1 MSTADEIRTA
11 RTAAAVFPLADRGLV
26 DVRGSDRVRF
36 LQGQLSNDVAG
47 LAAGGARSGCHALVL
62 TPQGRIVAEV
72 HVLARQDAFWL
83 ETVRAAV
90 PALIAR
96 LEKYVIADDVQID
109 DRSGDWARFGVE
121 GPRAAELVA
130 MAAGGRAVEPAALG
144 SAALEPAALEPG
156 ACAEWSIAGAVTVV
170 AAFGWSGETAL
181 QLFVPMAQRDDAAHA
196 LEASARKAGATVSG
210 AAVLDVLRV
219 EAGVPRFGA
228 ELGEQTLPAEAR
240 LVESAVSLSKGCYTG
255 QEIVARMHSRGR
267 VGHLLVGLS
276 LGGDAGGLPA
286 PGTDLLR
293 EGVKNGEVTSVALS
307 PVAGPIA
314 LGFVRAAHAE
324 PGSRFTLADGSLAT
338 VVSLPFVPLRA
349 AASRPEAG

>member
-1 MSTADEIRTA
+1 VSTADEIRNA

-26 DVRGSDRVRF
+26 DVRGGDRVRF

-47 LAAGGARSGCHALVL
+47 LDAGGARSGCHALVL

-72 HVLARQDAFWL
+72 HVLARQDALWL
-83 ETVRAAV
+83 ETDRAAV

-96 LEKYVIADDVQID
+96 LEKYVIADDVQIA

-121 GPRAAELVA
+121 GPQAAELVA
-130 MAAGGRAVEPAALG
+130 TAAGVPMSLEL
-144 SAALEPAALEPG
+144 AALEPE
-156 ACAEWSIAGAVTVV
+156 ACAEWSIAGVATVV

-181 QLFVPMAQRDDAAHA
+181 QLLVPMAQRDGVAHA
-196 LEASARKAGATVSG
+196 LEASATKEGASVSS

-219 EAGVPRFGA
+219 EAGVPRYGA

-240 LVESAVSLSKGCYTG
+240 LVERAVSLRKGCYTG
-255 QEIVARMHSRGR
+255 QEVVARMHSRGR

-276 LGGDAGGLPA
+276 LGGDAERLPTS
-286 PGTDLLR
+286 GTELLR
-293 EGVKNGEVTSVALS
+293 DGVKTGEVTSVALS
-307 PVAGPIA
+307 PAAGPIA

-324 PGSRFTLADGSLAT
+324 PGSRFALPDGSLAT

-349 AASRPEAG
+349 AACRPVGG